1 MSARY
6 TIEGPWEDQGTSG
19 SFTTQAATQAATLVD
34 TRGCY
39 RYDQGAW
46 RVVNADGK
54 PAVKGKGGT
63 VPFKGETAW
72 SHAASLCRDLAFKE
86 MRES

>member
-6 TIEGPWEDQGTSG
+6 TIEGPWEDQGTNG
-19 SFTTQAATQAATLVD
+19 SFTTQAATLVD
-34 TRGCY
+34 SQGGY

-72 SHAASLCRDLAFKE
+72 SHAAALCRDLAFKE